1 MLIPTLPARAVKDKD
16 SHAGEPLFLTG
27 EGLFLLPMSTSDE
40 KIARGRVLVIGV
52 GGLGA
57 PAATALAAA
66 GVGTLGLIDPDAVEL
81 SNLHRQPLYASADV
95 GRAKVEVAAERL
107 GALAPALRVETWH
120 ARFGPPDA
128 HLLRRFDVVLD
139 GTDTIA
145 AKFVVNDA
153 AILAGVPLV
162 HAGVLGFRAQLLTVL
177 PGRSACYRCIFEE
190 APPPGDVPSCQE
202 AGVLGPVAAL
212 AGALQAAEAIRLLAG
227 DPAAYAN
234 ALFAIDTQ
242 AGSWRTVPLAP
253 SPRCPVCA
261 PRAVERSHAP

>member
-1 MLIPTLPARAVKDKD
+1 
-16 SHAGEPLFLTG
+16 
-27 EGLFLLPMSTSDE
+27 MSTIDE
-40 KIARGRVLVIGV
+40 KIARGRVVVIGA
-52 GGLGA
+52 GGPAA

-66 GVGTLGLIDPDAVEL
+66 GVGTLGLVDPDAVEL
-81 SNLHRQPLYASADV
+81 SNLHRQPLYTGADV
-95 GRAKVEVAAERL
+95 GRPKVEVAAERL

-128 HLLRRFDVVLD
+128 HLLRRFDLVLD

-177 PGRSACYRCIFEE
+177 PGRSACYRCVFEE

-202 AGVLGPVAAL
+202 AGVLGPVPAL
-212 AGALQAAEAIRLLAG
+212 AGALQAAEALRVLAGVEARHADRLLSFDLHAG
-227 DPAAYAN
+227 RWRVVPVAARPSCPA
-234 ALFAIDTQ
+234 
-242 AGSWRTVPLAP
+242 
-253 SPRCPVCA
+253 CA
-261 PRAVERSHAP
+261 RL

>member
-1 MLIPTLPARAVKDKD
+1 
-16 SHAGEPLFLTG
+16 
-27 EGLFLLPMSTSDE
+27 MSTSDE

-66 GVGTLGLIDPDAVEL
+66 GVGTLGLVDPDAVEL

-128 HLLRRFDVVLD
+128 HLLRRFDVVLA

-145 AKFVVNDA
+145 AKPVRNGA
-153 AILAGVPLV
+153 PILAAEPL
-162 HAGVLGFRAQLLTVL
+162 
-177 PGRSACYRCIFEE
+177 
-190 APPPGDVPSCQE
+190 
-202 AGVLGPVAAL
+202 
-212 AGALQAAEAIRLLAG
+212 
-227 DPAAYAN
+227 
-234 ALFAIDTQ
+234 AIDTQ
-242 AGSWRTVPLAP
+242 AGSWRPVPLAP